1 MNRFLP
7 LLLLCSMSF
16 LGQSQSDLEEGA
28 FVIETDNLLGPISD
42 MQLLPNVGFAVT
54 DRFVVRMGYSNILVT
69 DGSYE
74 LENLG
79 IAIGGKALLQNDL
92 FVSIDLSASGTEFG
106 SGNAFSDFDLAV
118 AAQLECGRFIP
129 INRSMY
135 FALHLGGLR
144 SSQET
149 RTMSWLVLVCNWWHT
164 WEFRCFLPT
173 EKNQC
178 QR

>member
-1 MNRFLP
+1 MKRFLP

-16 LGQSQSDLEEGA
+16 LGQSQSALEQGA

-74 LENLG
+74 LESLG

-135 FALHLGGLR
+135 FAPALRWSSVISGDDDYVMAGAGLQLVAHLGIQMF
-144 SSQET
+144 SAD
-149 RTMSWLVLVCNWWHT
+149 
-164 WEFRCFLPT
+164 
-173 EKNQC
+173 
-178 QR
+178 